1 MSSIDVPRPI
11 GHQIRLIGR
20 RHGRQSGH
28 TNHRRH
34 VRAGC
39 ESRSA
44 ARTRNSEREG
54 IGAQQ
59 TRLATVARPL
69 RRGRVRGKN
78 KCRPWSRIISNLYL
92 ALGAMTVQQT
102 FATLGRSTVPLIA
115 AAIVADLGIDPA
127 LVGVYVAIGAV
138 AGFLTTMGCGGLIV
152 RYGAMRMTQVGMLAL
167 AIGLSLPA
175 SGWLSLFALGAFVG
189 GLGQALSTPSSS
201 HLLGRLSPPRLA
213 PLVFSIK
220 QTGVPAGLMVAGV
233 VAPVLATEAGW
244 RTALLVIAGLAAL
257 TAVALQPLRARF
269 DVDRVP
275 GTPLSPADIRANVAS
290 VLREPALRAM
300 CLAMFSFVGLQSLFT
315 GFFVLYLVRGLGY
328 DLERAGLVFAIAVAV
343 AVPARIGWGWLASR
357 LVRPAT
363 LLSLLGIGMA
373 GSAVL
378 AAIIH
383 PAWPTWLATLVA
395 ILFSATAVSWHGV
408 LLAEVARLSPP
419 GRIGVDDRR
428 RAGLRRRRRAGPA
441 AAVQRAR

>member
-1 MSSIDVPRPI
+1 
-11 GHQIRLIGR
+11 
-20 RHGRQSGH
+20 
-28 TNHRRH
+28 
-34 VRAGC
+34 
-39 ESRSA
+39 
-44 ARTRNSEREG
+44 
-54 IGAQQ
+54 
-59 TRLATVARPL
+59 
-69 RRGRVRGKN
+69 
-78 KCRPWSRIISNLYL
+78 
-92 ALGAMTVQQT
+92 MTVQQT

-115 AAIVADLGIDPA
+115 AAIVADLRIDPA

-138 AGFLTTMGCGGLIV
+138 AGFLTTMTCGGLIV

-167 AIGLSLPA
+167 AVGLALPA
-175 SGWLSLFALGAFVG
+175 SGWLPLFAAGAFVG
-189 GLGQALSTPSSS
+189 GLGQAISTPSSS

-213 PLVFSIK
+213 PLVFSLK

-244 RTALLVIAGLAAL
+244 RTALLVIAALSAL

-275 GTPLSPADIRANVAS
+275 GTSLSPADIRANVAS

-315 GFFVLYLVRGLGY
+315 GFFVLYLVRGLAY

-378 AAIIH
+378 AALIQ

-419 GRIGVDDRR
+419 GRIGSTTGAVLAFGDAGALVLPLLFSAALTLTGGYSVGFLIGGAFALAVGLWGVWRRMNR
-428 RAGLRRRRRAGPA
+428 RA
-441 AAVQRAR
+441 

>member
-1 MSSIDVPRPI
+1 
-11 GHQIRLIGR
+11 
-20 RHGRQSGH
+20 
-28 TNHRRH
+28 
-34 VRAGC
+34 
-39 ESRSA
+39 
-44 ARTRNSEREG
+44 
-54 IGAQQ
+54 
-59 TRLATVARPL
+59 
-69 RRGRVRGKN
+69 
-78 KCRPWSRIISNLYL
+78 
-92 ALGAMTVQQT
+92 MTVQQT

-115 AAIVADLGIDPA
+115 AAIVADLRLDPA
-127 LVGVYVAIGAV
+127 LVGVYVGIGAV
-138 AGFLTTMGCGGLIV
+138 AGFVTTTTCGGLIV
-152 RYGAMRMTQVGMLAL
+152 RYGAIRMTQVGMVAL
-167 AIGLSLPA
+167 AIGLALPA
-175 SGWLSLFALGAFVG
+175 SGWLSLFAVGAFVG

-220 QTGVPAGLMVAGV
+220 QTGVPAGLMVAGI

-244 RTALLVIAGLAAL
+244 RTALLVIAGLSAL
-257 TAVALQPLRARF
+257 TAAALQPMRLGF

-275 GTPLSPADIRANVAS
+275 GHPLSPAAIRANVAS

-328 DLERAGLVFAIAVAV
+328 SLERAGVVFAIAVAV

-373 GSAVL
+373 GSAVM
-378 AAIIH
+378 AAMIQ
-383 PAWPTWLATLVA
+383 PVWPTWLATLVA
-395 ILFSATAVSWHGV
+395 ITFSATAVSWHGV

-419 GRIGVDDRR
+419 GRIGSTTGAVLAFGDLGALVLPLLFSAALTLTGGYATGFLIGGAFALTVGLWGVWR
-428 RAGLRRRRRAGPA
+428 RANPLQNPPPSYGGG
-441 AAVQRAR
+441 

>member
-1 MSSIDVPRPI
+1 
-11 GHQIRLIGR
+11 
-20 RHGRQSGH
+20 
-28 TNHRRH
+28 
-34 VRAGC
+34 
-39 ESRSA
+39 
-44 ARTRNSEREG
+44 
-54 IGAQQ
+54 
-59 TRLATVARPL
+59 
-69 RRGRVRGKN
+69 
-78 KCRPWSRIISNLYL
+78 
-92 ALGAMTVQQT
+92 MTVQQT

-115 AAIVADLGIDPA
+115 AAIVADLHVDPA

-152 RYGAMRMTQVGMLAL
+152 RYGAMRMTQIGMLAL
-167 AIGLSLPA
+167 AVGLALPA
-175 SGWLSLFALGAFVG
+175 SGWLALFALGAFVG

-244 RTALLVIAGLAAL
+244 RTALLVIAGLSAL

-275 GTPLSPADIRANVAS
+275 GTSLSPADIRANVAS

-343 AVPARIGWGWLASR
+343 AVPARIGWGWLAAR

-363 LLSLLGIGMA
+363 LLVAARHRHGGLGRARRHHPTRLADLARDA
-373 GSAVL
+373 GRHPVQRHGREL
-378 AAIIH
+378 ARRAAGGSGA
-383 PAWPTWLATLVA
+383 PVA
-395 ILFSATAVSWHGV
+395 
-408 LLAEVARLSPP
+408 
-419 GRIGVDDRR
+419 GRPHRRHDRR
-428 RAGLRRRRRAGPA
+428 GAGLRRRRRAGAA
-441 AAVQRAR
+441 AAVQRRADADGQLRAGVFDRWCVYAGGRVLGRVASHEPAGLRHLPVIPSGARSAEWRATRGFLKLHR

>member
-1 MSSIDVPRPI
+1 
-11 GHQIRLIGR
+11 
-20 RHGRQSGH
+20 
-28 TNHRRH
+28 
-34 VRAGC
+34 
-39 ESRSA
+39 
-44 ARTRNSEREG
+44 
-54 IGAQQ
+54 
-59 TRLATVARPL
+59 
-69 RRGRVRGKN
+69 
-78 KCRPWSRIISNLYL
+78 
-92 ALGAMTVQQT
+92 MTVQQT

-115 AAIVADLGIDPA
+115 AAIVADLAIDPA

-167 AIGLSLPA
+167 AVGLALPA
-175 SGWLSLFALGAFVG
+175 SGWLPLFAAGAFVG
-189 GLGQALSTPSSS
+189 GLGQAISTPSSS

-213 PLVFSIK
+213 PLVFSLK

-244 RTALLVIAGLAAL
+244 RTALLAIAALSAL

-275 GTPLSPADIRANVAS
+275 GTSLSPADIRANVAS

-315 GFFVLYLVRGLGY
+315 GFFVLYLVRGLAY

-378 AAIIH
+378 AALIQ

-419 GRIGVDDRR
+419 GRIGSTTGAVLAFGDAGALVLPLLFSAALTLTGGYSVGFLIGGAFALAVGLWGVWRRMNR
-428 RAGLRRRRRAGPA
+428 RA
-441 AAVQRAR
+441 